1 MTVHPHLI
9 RPPLGGFRPGL
20 TVVTDL
26 GDPDGVALRFAL
38 LRLAPGERSRAVEPG
53 LETAALLLSGAVRL
67 HLDGAR
73 LLARRADPFDDDPVC
88 LHLSA
93 HAHLEAIE
101 AEESSEAALF
111 QVRNLAHFPP
121 MLFDAS
127 TMMEREER
135 GQGLWEDCAWRVV
148 RTIFDDRN
156 RPEANLVLGEVLNR
170 AGRWSS
176 YPPHHH
182 PQPELYHY
190 RFERPEGYGHC
201 ELGEEVLKVR
211 DGDTVRI
218 LDQQDHPQVA
228 APGYRMLYLW
238 AIRHLPGQRYR
249 VPEFTEEHRWLL
261 G

>member
-1 MTVHPHLI
+1 MHPHLI
-9 RPPLGGFRPGL
+9 QPPLGGFRAGL
-20 TVVTDL
+20 TVITEL
-26 GDPDGVALRFAL
+26 GDPDGVDLRFAL
-38 LRLAPGERSRAVEPG
+38 LRLAPGERFTAIEPG
-53 LETAALLLSGAVRL
+53 LETAALLLSGDVRL
-67 HLDGAR
+67 HLDGAT
-73 LLARRADPFDDDPVC
+73 LPARRAGPFEDDPVC

-93 HAHLEAIE
+93 QAHLEAIA
-101 AEESSEAALF
+101 AEQSSELAIF
-111 QVRNLAHFPP
+111 QVRNPAPFPP
-121 MLFDAS
+121 MLFDAD

-135 GQGLWEDCAWRVV
+135 GQGLWGDAAWRVV

-190 RFERPEGYGHC
+190 RFERGEGYGHC
-201 ELGEEVLKVR
+201 ELGEEVVRVR

-218 LDQQDHPQVA
+218 LDERDHPQVA

-249 VPEFTEEHRWLL
+249 VPEFTAEHRWLL

>member
-1 MTVHPHLI
+1 V
-9 RPPLGGFRPGL
+9 
-20 TVVTDL
+20 TVVTEL
-26 GDPDGVALRFAL
+26 GDADGLDLRFAL
-38 LRLAPGERSRAVEPG
+38 LRLCPGERFPAVEPG

-67 HLDGAR
+67 HLDGA
-73 LLARRADPFDDDPVC
+73 LLTAQRVGPFDHDPVC

-93 HAHLEAIE
+93 HSHLEAIE
-101 AEESSEAALF
+101 AEESSEVALF
-111 QVRNLAHFPP
+111 QVRNPAHFPP
-121 MLFDAS
+121 MLFSGD
-127 TMMEREER
+127 TLQEREER
-135 GQGLWEDCAWRVV
+135 GQGRWEDTAWRLV

-190 RFERPEGYGHC
+190 RFERGQGYGHC
-201 ELGEEVLKVR
+201 ELGEEILRVR

-218 LDQQDHPQVA
+218 LDEQDHPQVA

-249 VPEFTEEHRWLL
+249 VPEFTAEHRWLL
-261 G
+261 E